1 MDAKQTNSRN
11 WRLVIMSAAFLAL
24 IIKLYLALTTLGT
37 NDVLTWQSFL
47 NNIKEFGGIGTYQRP
62 GIFGDPFNHPPFMIH
77 VLKVLGFLSDTS
89 PFPFSFWIRLPAI
102 TADIGSLWLL
112 SRMKAPPLMLLF
124 FALCPTSIL
133 ISGFHGNTDP
143 VMIFFVLLSIYFI
156 ERFSSPWLA
165 GLAFGMALNIKIVP
179 IILIPAIFFYLGRKR
194 VSGFFG
200 VALGI
205 GFLGSLPYILLDPIL
220 IAHKILGYGST
231 YNRWGWSLIVSF
243 LFLPRAKLPL
253 ISYDSAI
260 LHRFLFTYFKYLLL
274 ATIIFISWLMN
285 RETPKRPPLFLQC
298 GAIVSLFLTLTPGF
312 GVQYLAWLIPFVIA
326 LGAYRTIFYYLS
338 SSAYLIGIYSLWS
351 DGTWYYAD
359 SIKHW
364 PANVWVSLLSLLCW
378 LSIVFTFIKYLGKF
392 STLSET
398 FPGDR

>member
-1 MDAKQTNSRN
+1 MDTNQTNSRN
-11 WRLVIMSAAFLAL
+11 WQIVIISAAFLAL
-24 IIKLYLALTTLGT
+24 MTKLYLAFTTLGT

-77 VLKVLGFLSDTS
+77 ILKVLGFLSDTS
-89 PFPFSFWIRLPAI
+89 PFPFPFWIRLPAI

-112 SRMKAPPLMLLF
+112 SKMKAPPLMLLF

-156 ERFSSPWLA
+156 ERVGSVWLA

-194 VSGFFG
+194 AIGFFG
-200 VALGI
+200 FAFGI

-220 IAHKILGYGST
+220 IAHKMLGYGGL
-231 YNRWGWSLIVSF
+231 YHRWGWSLLLYI
-243 LFLPRAKLPL
+243 LFLPGRKLPL
-253 ISYDSAI
+253 IDYDAAI
-260 LHRFLFTYFKYLLL
+260 LHQFLFAYFKYLLM
-274 ATIIFISWLMN
+274 TVIIFLSWRMN
-285 RETPKRPPLFLQC
+285 RETSKKPSLVFQC

-312 GVQYLAWLIPFVIA
+312 GVQYLAWLIPFVIT

-338 SSAYLIGIYSLWS
+338 SGAYLIGIYSLWS

-359 SIKHW
+359 STKHW
-364 PANVWVSLLSLLCW
+364 PANIWVYMLSLLCW
-378 LSIVFTFIKYLGKF
+378 LSVVFTFIKYLRKL
-392 STLSET
+392 STISDTIPRE
-398 FPGDR
+398 R